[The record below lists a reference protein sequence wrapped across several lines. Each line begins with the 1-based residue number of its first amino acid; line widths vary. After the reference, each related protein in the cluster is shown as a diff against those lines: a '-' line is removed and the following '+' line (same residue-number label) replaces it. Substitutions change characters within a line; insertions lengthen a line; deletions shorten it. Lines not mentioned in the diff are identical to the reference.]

1 MSSVTPKSRTAPAAA
16 GIQTDGGW
24 TVADAAELYRVDRWS
39 DGFFHVNASGHMAV
53 RPFEKSDLSIDVMD
67 VIAELRRRGVRFP
80 TLLRFQDVLRSR
92 VQRLSRAFT
101 EAIREFEYQ
110 SPYRAIYPIK
120 VNQLHEV
127 VEEVLDAGKPFGLG
141 LECGSRAELV
151 ATVAHLDSDDTPLVC
166 NGVKDRR
173 MLSLVLS
180 MQELGKNVIPVME
193 KYAEFE
199 ELMDIATERGVATQ
213 FGVRVRL
220 RTAGAGKWAE
230 SGGYQSKFG
239 ISLPEL
245 LKVIE
250 RLEEAGAGHRLVL
263 MHFHLGSQIAQIT
276 QLKQAAKELAQTYA
290 ELISAGLPVE
300 YIDVGGGLG
309 VNYTGGF
316 EEGQINYSLQEYANS
331 VVSAIKEVCDDRGV
345 PHPILMSE
353 SGRAM
358 TAHHSVLVVEALGAF
373 QKDRADPDIA
383 LPDDAPRTLERMFE
397 LLEWLRSSGDEDIRA
412 RELIEAYHDVI
423 EFHEEAHT
431 LFNMG
436 YLSLRQNAM
445 IERMYWSSCS
455 AILRRLRLLNPDPL
469 PPEFD
474 QLQELLVDHYLIDFS
489 VFQSVLD
496 HWAIQ
501 QPFPIV
507 PLDRLDEQPTRR
519 ALLVDM
525 TCDSDGKF
533 TEYVSSNEDKNFL
546 ELHPLE
552 PGEPYCLGIFL
563 VGAYQDIMGD
573 AHNLFG
579 RVTEAHVY
587 GDAAEEKNFWIE
599 KVIPGTKVKEI
610 LAQVQYFPNSL
621 QEKMQDMIKAK
632 IDAGTIRPS
641 RGIAILDQYIACFED
656 ETYLENDPNSKGR
669 LT

>member
-1 MSSVTPKSRTAPAAA
+1 MSSVTSGSRPAPAAA
-16 GIQTDGGW
+16 GIPDAPDW
-24 TVADAAELYRVDRWS
+24 SVDDAAELYRVAGWS
-39 DGFFHVNASGHMAV
+39 DGFFVVNEAGHMAV
-53 RPFEKSDLSIDVMD
+53 RPFEDQQLSIDIMD
-67 VIAELRRRGVRFP
+67 VIDELRRRGVRFP
-80 TLLRFQDVLRSR
+80 ALLRFQDVLRAR
-92 VQRLSRAFT
+92 VQRLSRAFG
-101 EAIREFEYQ
+101 EAIRESGYE

-151 ATVAHLDSDDTPLVC
+151 ATVAHLDSDETPLIC

-199 ELMDIATERGVATQ
+199 ELLDVAAERNVSTQ

-250 RLEEAGAGHRLVL
+250 RLEESGAGHRLVL
-263 MHFHLGSQIAQIT
+263 MHFHLGSQIVQIT

-290 ELISAGLPVE
+290 ELITAGLPVR

-331 VVSAIKEVCDDRGV
+331 VVTAIKEVCDDRGV
-345 PHPILMSE
+345 PHPVLMSE

-373 QKDRADPDIA
+373 QKDRAGDFA
-383 LPDDAPRTLERMFE
+383 LPDDAPRTLERMYE
-397 LLEWLRSSGDEDIRA
+397 LLEWLRKDNVAISA

-436 YLSLRQNAM
+436 YLSLAQNAM

-455 AILRRLRLLNPDPL
+455 AILRRLRLLEPDPL

-474 QLQELLVDHYLIDFS
+474 QLQELLV
-489 VFQSVLD
+489 
-496 HWAIQ
+496 
-501 QPFPIV
+501 
-507 PLDRLDEQPTRR
+507 
-519 ALLVDM
+519 
-525 TCDSDGKF
+525 
-533 TEYVSSNEDKNFL
+533 
-546 ELHPLE
+546 
-552 PGEPYCLGIFL
+552 
-563 VGAYQDIMGD
+563 
-573 AHNLFG
+573 
-579 RVTEAHVY
+579 
-587 GDAAEEKNFWIE
+587 
-599 KVIPGTKVKEI
+599 
-610 LAQVQYFPNSL
+610 
-621 QEKMQDMIKAK
+621 
-632 IDAGTIRPS
+632 
-641 RGIAILDQYIACFED
+641 
-656 ETYLENDPNSKGR
+656 
-669 LT
+669 

>member
-1 MSSVTPKSRTAPAAA
+1 
-16 GIQTDGGW
+16 
-24 TVADAAELYRVDRWS
+24 
-39 DGFFHVNASGHMAV
+39 
-53 RPFEKSDLSIDVMD
+53 MD
-67 VIAELRRRGVRFP
+67 VIAELRRRHLRFP
-80 TLLRFQDVLRSR
+80 VLLRFQDVLRAR
-92 VQRLSRAFT
+92 VRRLSDAFADAIA
-101 EAIREFEYQ
+101 EAGYQ
-110 SPYRAIYPIK
+110 NRYRAIYPIK

-151 ATVAHLDSDDTPLVC
+151 ATVAHLVSDDTPLVC

-199 ELMDIATERGVATQ
+199 ELMALADERGVPSQ

-220 RTAGAGKWAE
+220 RTTGAGRWAA

-250 RLEEAGAGHRLVL
+250 RLESSNAGHRLVL
-263 MHFHLGSQIAQIT
+263 LHFHLGSQISYIT
-276 QLKQAAKELAQTYA
+276 QLKQAARELAQTYA
-290 ELISAGLPVE
+290 ELVRNGLPIE

-345 PHPILMSE
+345 AHPILMSE

-358 TAHHSVLVVEALGAF
+358 TAHHSVLVVETLGAF
-373 QKDRADPDIA
+373 QKDRADPDIS
-383 LPDDAPRTLERMFE
+383 LPADAPRTLERMYE
-397 LLEWLRSSGDEDIRA
+397 LLEWLRSEEAIDA
-412 RELIEAYHDVI
+412 HQLIEAYHDVI
-423 EFHEEAHT
+423 EIHEEAHT

-436 YLSLRQNAM
+436 YLTLAQNAV
-445 IERMYWSSCS
+445 IERMYWSSC
-455 AILRRLRLLNPDPL
+455 AGILRRLRALNPDPT

-474 QLQELLVDHYLIDFS
+474 ELQELLVDHYLIDFS

-507 PLDRLDEQPTRR
+507 PLDRLDERPTRR

-525 TCDSDGKF
+525 TCDSDGKI
-533 TEYVSSNEDKNFL
+533 TEYVSANEDKKFL
-546 ELHPLE
+546 EVHPLE
-552 PGEPYCLGIFL
+552 PGQPYCFGIFL

-579 RVTEAHVY
+579 RVTEAHIY
-587 GDAAEEKNFWIE
+587 GDEEEDHNFWIE
-599 KVIPGTKVKEI
+599 KVIPGTKVKDI
-610 LAQVQYFPNSL
+610 LAQVQYFANAL
-621 QEKMQDMIKAK
+621 QSRMQDIIRTK
-632 IDAGTIRPS
+632 IDADEIRPS
-641 RGIAILDQYIACFED
+641 RGMAILDQYIASFDE
-656 ETYLENDPNSKGR
+656 ETYLENDPNAKGR
-669 LT
+669 GT